1 MGDMRRFLQCVLLAS
16 VFAMATSDLT
26 IEEEADLAN
35 QELEKKTDEM
45 AHLDLTVEKHL
56 ALEEGVETTLDVTVE
71 KNSDETTLD
80 VTVEKK
86 ADETTL
92 DLSVEKKADETTHDL
107 SNEKKAD
114 ETIVDIAFEKNS
126 DEIPD
131 LAMEEK
137 SDETTLD
144 ISTEKK
150 SDEKTKAWDHAMWAD
165 VTALED
171 DLEKAEDDVDIS
183 DEARLFLH
191 GTCRCDRH
199 ETQKGLCY
207 IGKDNSTMEEEV
219 AEEDQQVYGRNG
231 CHKGY
236 YPKCG
241 KIAFICYCLC
251 KQEMLPLRPEKP
263 LRPEDTHHETTEET
277 GDSSLQDKVDALEE
291 EVEDLQGEVDG
302 LKEQVKEDQE
312 EIEHLEDKVE
322 ENEEDIEEIHE
333 EVEDHHEDAEEA
345 DAHAHARHHEE
356 DQEEH
361 HDDAEEEKHDE
372 EHHAHD
378 EE

>member
-1 MGDMRRFLQCVLLAS
+1 MDMRRFLQCVLLAS

-26 IEEEADLAN
+26 IEEEADMAN
-35 QELEKKTDEM
+35 LELEKKTDEM
-45 AHLDLTVEKHL
+45 AHLDLTVEKLL
-56 ALEEGVETTLDVTVE
+56 AIEEGV
-71 KNSDETTLD
+71 DETTLD

-92 DLSVEKKADETTHDL
+92 DVTVEKKTDETTLDL
-107 SNEKKAD
+107 SVEKKAD
-114 ETIVDIAFEKNS
+114 ETIVDIAIEKNS
-126 DEIPD
+126 DEIAD

-137 SDETTLD
+137 ADETITLD
-144 ISTEKK
+144 ISVEKK

-165 VTALED
+165 KTALED
-171 DLEKAEDDVDIS
+171 DKEKAEDDVDIS

-207 IGKDNSTMEEEV
+207 IGKDNSTTEEEV
-219 AEEDQQVYGRNG
+219 AEEDKYVYGRNG

-263 LRPEDTHHETTEET
+263 LRPEDEDDHHETTEKT
-277 GDSSLQDKVDALEE
+277 ADSILQDKVDALEE
-291 EVEDLQGEVDG
+291 EVEGLQGEVDG

-312 EIEHLEDKVE
+312 EIEHLEEKLE
-322 ENEEDIEEIHE
+322 ENEEDIEET
-333 EVEDHHEDAEEA
+333 
-345 DAHAHARHHEE
+345 
-356 DQEEH
+356 
-361 HDDAEEEKHDE
+361 
-372 EHHAHD
+372 
-378 EE
+378 

>member
-1 MGDMRRFLQCVLLAS
+1 MDMRRFLQCVLLAS

-26 IEEEADLAN
+26 IEEEADMAN
-35 QELEKKTDEM
+35 LELEKKTDEM
-45 AHLDLTVEKHL
+45 AHLDLTVEKLL
-56 ALEEGVETTLDVTVE
+56 AIEEGV
-71 KNSDETTLD
+71 DETTLD

-92 DLSVEKKADETTHDL
+92 DVTVEKKT
-107 SNEKKAD
+107 
-114 ETIVDIAFEKNS
+114 
-126 DEIPD
+126 
-131 LAMEEK
+131 
-137 SDETTLD
+137 DETTLD
-144 ISTEKK
+144 LSV
-150 SDEKTKAWDHAMWAD
+150 EKTKAWDHSMWAD
-165 VTALED
+165 MTALED

-199 ETQKGLCY
+199 ETQKGLCF
-207 IGKDNSTMEEEV
+207 IGKDNSTTEEEV
-219 AEEDQQVYGRNG
+219 AEEDKYVYGRNG

-263 LRPEDTHHETTEET
+263 LRPEDEDTHHETTEET

-291 EVEDLQGEVDG
+291 EVEELHGEVDG
-302 LKEQVKEDQE
+302 LKEQVKEDHE
-312 EIEHLEDKVE
+312 EIEHLEEKVE
-322 ENEEDIEEIHE
+322 ENEEDIEEINE
-333 EVEDHHEDAEEA
+333 EVQEHHEDADAEEA
-345 DAHAHARHHEE
+345 HHAEEHDAHAHARHHEE
-356 DQEEH
+356 VQEELH
-361 HDDAEEEKHDE
+361 VDAEEEKHDE

>member
-1 MGDMRRFLQCVLLAS
+1 MGIAIRIGGVFEDRRDYLKMDMRRFLQCVFLAS
-16 VFAMATSDLT
+16 VVAIATSDLT
-26 IEEEADLAN
+26 IEEEADLVN
-35 QELEKKTDEM
+35 LELIGGKNADEM
-45 AHLDLTVEKHL
+45 VNLDS
-56 ALEEGVETTLDVTVE
+56 AIEERV
-71 KNSDETTLD
+71 
-80 VTVEKK
+80 
-86 ADETTL
+86 DETTL
-92 DLSVEKKADETTHDL
+92 DLAMEENSDEIADFATLDDSVEKKA
-107 SNEKKAD
+107 
-114 ETIVDIAFEKNS
+114 
-126 DEIPD
+126 
-131 LAMEEK
+131 
-137 SDETTLD
+137 
-144 ISTEKK
+144 
-150 SDEKTKAWDHAMWAD
+150 DEKTKAWDHAMWAD

-171 DLEKAEDDVDIS
+171 DLEKDDVDIS

-191 GTCRCDRH
+191 G
-199 ETQKGLCY
+199 
-207 IGKDNSTMEEEV
+207 I
-219 AEEDQQVYGRNG
+219 NG
-231 CHKGY
+231 CHEGY

-241 KIAFICYCLC
+241 KIAFICCCLC

-263 LRPEDTHHETTEET
+263 LRPEDAHHETTEET

-291 EVEDLQGEVDG
+291 EVEELHGEVDG
-302 LKEQVKEDQE
+302 LKEQVQEDQE

>member
-1 MGDMRRFLQCVLLAS
+1 MG
-16 VFAMATSDLT
+16 
-26 IEEEADLAN
+26 
-35 QELEKKTDEM
+35 ELEKKTDET

-56 ALEEGVETTLDVTVE
+56 AIEEGVDETTLDVTVE
-71 KNSDETTLD
+71 KKVDETTLD
-80 VTVEKK
+80 VSVEKK

-92 DLSVEKKADETTHDL
+92 DLSNQKKTDETTLDV
-107 SNEKKAD
+107 SVEKKAD
-114 ETIVDIAFEKNS
+114 ETIVDIAIEKNS
-126 DEIPD
+126 DEIAD
-131 LAMEEK
+131 LSMEEK

-150 SDEKTKAWDHAMWAD
+150 SDEKTKAWDHTMWAD
-165 VTALED
+165 NTALED

-199 ETQKGLCY
+199 DTQKGLCY
-207 IGKDNSTMEEEV
+207 VGVDNSTTEEEV
-219 AEEDQQVYGRNG
+219 AEEDKYVYGRNG

-251 KQEMLPLRPEKP
+251 KQKMLPLRPEKP
-263 LRPEDTHHETTEET
+263 LRPEDEDAHLETTEET

-291 EVEDLQGEVDG
+291 EVEELHGEVDG
-302 LKEQVKEDQE
+302 LKEQVKEDHE

-333 EVEDHHEDAEEA
+333 EVDEHHEDAEEH

-361 HDDAEEEKHDE
+361 HEDAEEEKHGE

>member
-1 MGDMRRFLQCVLLAS
+1 MDMRRFLQCVLLAS

-26 IEEEADLAN
+26 IEEEADMADL
-35 QELEKKTDEM
+35 ELEKKTDEM
-45 AHLDLTVEKHL
+45 ARLDLTVEKHL
-56 ALEEGVETTLDVTVE
+56 AIEEGVDLTTLDVEKKADETTLDVTVE
-71 KNSDETTLD
+71 KNS
-80 VTVEKK
+80 
-86 ADETTL
+86 
-92 DLSVEKKADETTHDL
+92 DETTHDL

-114 ETIVDIAFEKNS
+114 ETIVDIAIEKNS
-126 DEIPD
+126 DEIAD
-131 LAMEEK
+131 LSMEEK

-165 VTALED
+165 KTALED
-171 DLEKAEDDVDIS
+171 DKEKAEDDVDIS

-207 IGKDNSTMEEEV
+207 IGKDNSTTEEEV
-219 AEEDQQVYGRNG
+219 AEEDKYVYGRNG

-263 LRPEDTHHETTEET
+263 LRPEDEDDHHETTEKT
-277 GDSSLQDKVDALEE
+277 ADSILQDKVDALEE
-291 EVEDLQGEVDG
+291 EVEGLQGEVDG

-312 EIEHLEDKVE
+312 EIEHLEEKLE
-322 ENEEDIEEIHE
+322 ENEEDIEET
-333 EVEDHHEDAEEA
+333 
-345 DAHAHARHHEE
+345 
-356 DQEEH
+356 
-361 HDDAEEEKHDE
+361 
-372 EHHAHD
+372 
-378 EE
+378 